1 MGFVALENP
10 NAVFQLLWMF
20 FPESSK
26 WFFEL
31 IVCLRTLCDSDTDQ
45 NLGLLTSILK
55 ALFTDLGCLS
65 VLLLGVPVSSFL
77 LAVSTQAVT
86 VGKLPICF
94 WQLSTYCLG
103 FPKEYGCCFS
113 YTANDAFPF
122 LHPCTFLYYL
132 PCRPMWYQARGKSS
146 VARRY
151 LLFQWTR
158 VQFPA
163 STSGGSQPPLTP
175 VHTHTVRL
183 IINQWPSFSLWG
195 IERMFWGFWKH
206 YISCM
211 NLFVS
216 WNHLPEHTEFWKG
229 SSCKLWAQLRHFTK
243 V

>member
-31 IVCLRTLCDSDTDQ
+31 IVCLRTLWFRHWPKLRTFDFNFEGPIYRSWLPICPAPRST
-45 NLGLLTSILK
+45 
-55 ALFTDLGCLS
+55 C
-65 VLLLGVPVSSFL
+65 VL

-229 SSCKLWAQLRHFTK
+229 RSCKLWAQLRHFTK